1 MLHTCTPYAIRQQ
14 DKRVVTFTHSL
25 LIDDV
30 TLLGTSSIQAG
41 ILRTFFTNKTQIIII
56 INAQRY
62 MCFHGIHCQ

>member
-1 MLHTCTPYAIRQQ
+1 MLHTCTPYTIRQQ
-14 DKRVVTFTHSL
+14 DKGVVTFTHSL

-30 TLLGTSSIQAG
+30 TLLSTSSIQAR